1 MTHLT
6 ESEFARAADDSLE
19 NNERDVMAHLAS
31 CDVCRDQLEAQTV
44 ARRVLVARPIT
55 PVRDL
60 SAAIRASL
68 ENERPWIERLNWRR
82 LSLRVAPIAAALT
95 LVALIIVQA
104 ADPAAVRT
112 ADTSITSADTSTS
125 DPTVASALWSGEVDD
140 DQLLSLFL
148 NAHPDDALSTYVG
161 SKEK

>member
-6 ESEFARAADDSLE
+6 ESEFVRAADGSLE
-19 NNERDVMAHLAS
+19 TNERDVMAHLAS
-31 CDVCRDQLEAQTV
+31 CDACRDQLDAQTV
-44 ARRVLVARPIT
+44 ARRVLVARPIA

-60 SAAIRASL
+60 SAAIRATL
-68 ENERPWIERLNWRR
+68 ENEQPWIERLNWRR

-95 LVALIIVQA
+95 LVALFL
-104 ADPAAVRT
+104 VRT

-140 DQLLSLFL
+140 DQLLTLFL
-148 NAHPDDALSTYVG
+148 TAHPDDALSTYVV